1 VVILSVIYP
10 RGEGANFDFDHYA
23 QTHLPL
29 LTEKLGPLG
38 LTGAYALRGAAAA
51 DGGEAPHF
59 AMAFL
64 NFGSAEALG
73 AAMSSPEAAEV
84 VADIANFTNVRP
96 MMQVNEHIS

>member
-1 VVILSVIYP
+1 VIYP
-10 RGEGANFDFDHYA
+10 RSEGAKFDHDRYREV
-23 QTHLPL
+23 HLPL
-29 LTEKLGPLG
+29 VAEKLGPLG

-64 NFGSAEALG
+64 NFASPEALA

-84 VADIANFTNVRP
+84 VADISNFTDVKP
-96 MMQVNEHIS
+96 VMQVNEHIR